1 MIKNI
6 YLDMDGVL
14 CDFNKHYTNL
24 FGMHP
29 KQARDQK
36 NGNYS
41 SFWNTFVDNGEF
53 VNIPPLEGYD
63 KILHAVA
70 EYRRQMKG
78 EVTIRILTSSGGQS
92 KYAEVAAQKTQWLKD
107 HFIIYE
113 PIVVPGRRYKQ
124 EYANPYSILIDDT
137 QDVIEDWK
145 EAGGI
150 GIQHKGDAREVVWQF
165 LAVTEFD
172 TKVLMKNEYYDQE

>member
-1 MIKNI
+1 MIKHI

-14 CDFNKHYTNL
+14 CDFNKHYNDL
-24 FGMHP
+24 FGMYP
-29 KQARDQK
+29 KEARDQK
-36 NGNYS
+36 DGSYMAN
-41 SFWNTFVDNGEF
+41 WHKFVNNGEF
-53 VNIPPLEGYD
+53 VNIPTLEGYD

-78 EVTIRILTSSGGQS
+78 EVTISILTSSGGLS

-107 HFIIYE
+107 HFITYE

-124 EYANPYSILIDDT
+124 KYANRYSILIDDT
-137 QDVIEDWK
+137 EDVMDDWK

-150 GIQHKGDAREVVWQF
+150 GIQHLGDARKVVWQF

-172 TKVLMKNEYYDQE
+172 TKVIMKDEYYDQE